1 MTLTSTSPLA
11 ITSPHFY
18 SAASVAL
25 DFQPVPLHSAPLPT
39 HPTPPNSHVPH
50 VLILLLLLLFWFVAV
65 HVHQHWPR
73 EWNVGRMR
81 QSDQLEPLL
90 VISVRRRWIEQ
101 LSSHHHTQPATSAK
115 LCKQPATAA
124 ATATTTAECL
134 TLEHGLL
141 YRFGR
146 QYGGLRNDIATRTSP
161 SPPPSP
167 PAAAATATTGR
178 WLRFQS
184 EPLR

>member
-1 MTLTSTSPLA
+1 MTLTSKGVAVGNPITTFLFCSISCTRFSTSPVTLC
-11 ITSPHFY
+11 
-18 SAASVAL
+18 
-25 DFQPVPLHSAPLPT
+25 SAP
-39 HPTPPNSHVPH
+39 HPSTQLMFSFFFF
-50 VLILLLLLLFWFVAV
+50 FWFVAV
-65 HVHQHWPR
+65 YVHQHWPG

-90 VISVRRRWIEQ
+90 VISGRRRRWIEQ
-101 LSSHHHTQPATSAK
+101 LPSHHHTQPAASAK
-115 LCKQPATAA
+115 LCKQPAAAA
-124 ATATTTAECL
+124 ATAATTAAAAERL

-146 QYGGLRNDIATRTSP
+146 QYGGLRYDIATGTPP

-167 PAAAATATTGR
+167 PAATATTGR